1 MDCFNCRQHT
11 SLYSR
16 QNGQVSTR
24 RRRRVGDAL
33 EQKAFR
39 EVHHFQ
45 TTFETTFDDISSHLQ
60 EQTWFH
66 AFAQIGSFGCVS
78 HAKSHKDQSEALKVW
93 GDFPNETLAGGD
105 GGGQLTTQLG
115 LSQAGYHLERHDSDW
130 PKTDQ
135 SINIV
140 PSPL

>member
-1 MDCFNCRQHT
+1 MVGEKYSKSENNVSVAGDKKGFFRTDRWKDGLSYKNGLPYKMDCFNCRQHT

-45 TTFETTFDDISSHLQ
+45 TTFETTFDDISSHL
-60 EQTWFH
+60 
-66 AFAQIGSFGCVS
+66 
-78 HAKSHKDQSEALKVW
+78 
-93 GDFPNETLAGGD
+93 
-105 GGGQLTTQLG
+105 
-115 LSQAGYHLERHDSDW
+115 
-130 PKTDQ
+130 
-135 SINIV
+135 
-140 PSPL
+140 